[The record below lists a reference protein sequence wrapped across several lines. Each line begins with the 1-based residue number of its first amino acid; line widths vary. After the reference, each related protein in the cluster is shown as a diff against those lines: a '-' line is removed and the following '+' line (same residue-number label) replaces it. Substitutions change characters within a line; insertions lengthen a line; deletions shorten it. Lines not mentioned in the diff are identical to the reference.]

1 MTDNKFILA
10 HELGTSSNKAI
21 LTTVNGEIV
30 GTVHQK
36 YPLFHPMPGYAEEE
50 PSDWW
55 DAVCNTTRIILS
67 ETGIKPEAIAGV
79 TFSSQM
85 QSLIPLSADG
95 VPLSRAMIWLDGRS
109 ADIIRDRLWIPP
121 RVLGFNIF
129 RLIKFLRI
137 TGGTPGHTGKD
148 QIGKLLW
155 LREFQPEVF
164 EQTAKFIDAKDYL
177 VYRLTG
183 NIVTSVDMAVVWWLL
198 DTRKNANRWHA
209 DLCKLAGITPDQ
221 LAEVKESGAIVGS
234 VTPAASEQTGLLPG
248 TPVINGAGDMS
259 AAAVGS
265 GAIEEGELHICL
277 GTSSWV
283 GGHFRKRKIDL
294 AHYTGCIGS
303 ALPSEYYLGMAH
315 QETAGVCL
323 EWLKDSVLYHEEQ
336 LKVEA
341 GVAKI
346 YELFDR
352 LAEKAGPGAAGL
364 LFTPWMYG
372 ERSPLDDSFVRA
384 GLYNLG
390 LNHSRD
396 HIIRAVL
403 EGIAFNTRW
412 AMETLEHLYAPVSA
426 LNLIGGGAKS
436 PLWCQIVADITNRT
450 IHQIADP
457 HFAGAKGV
465 ALLASVSLGFI
476 PTFHDIKKYVAI
488 QDTYHPRPEYR
499 KLYDRLFVEFK
510 NIYKQNKAWY
520 RRMNRQNT
528 APTAAK

>member
-1 MTDNKFILA
+1 MENKYILA

-21 LTTVNGEIV
+21 LTTVLGEIV
-30 GTVHQK
+30 ATVHQK
-36 YPLFHPMPGYAEEE
+36 YPLYHPKPGYAEEE
-50 PSDWW
+50 PGDWW
-55 DAVCNTTRIILS
+55 EAVCNTTRELLS
-67 ETGIKPEAIAGV
+67 STGIRPEAIAGV

-85 QSLIPLSADG
+85 QSLIPLAADG
-95 VPLSRAMIWLDGRS
+95 TPLSRSMIWLDGRS
-109 ADIIRDRLWIPP
+109 ADIIRERLWLPP
-121 RVLGFNIF
+121 RILGFNIF
-129 RLIKFLRI
+129 RLIRFLRI

-155 LREFQPEVF
+155 LKEFQPEVF
-164 EQTAKFIDAKDYL
+164 SQTAKFVDAKDYL
-177 VYRLTG
+177 IFRLTG
-183 NIVTSVDMAVVWWLL
+183 KVVTSVDVAAVWWLL
-198 DTRKNANRWHA
+198 DTRKNTNRWHPE
-209 DLCKLAGITPDQ
+209 LCRLAGITPDQ

-234 VTPAASEQTGLLPG
+234 VTPEAAGQTGLLPG

-265 GAIEEGELHICL
+265 GAIDEGELHICL

-283 GGHFRKRKIDL
+283 GGHFTKRKIDL
-294 AHYTGCIGS
+294 AHYTGCVGS
-303 ALPSEYYLGMAH
+303 AFPNTYYLGMAH

-323 EWLKDSVLYHEEQ
+323 EWLKDRVLYHEEQ
-336 LKVEA
+336 LKAEA
-341 GVAKI
+341 GVSKI

-352 LAEKAGPGAAGL
+352 LAEKAGPGASGL

-372 ERSPLDDSFVRA
+372 ERAPLDDSYVRA

-390 LNHSRD
+390 LDHSRD

-412 AMETLEHLYAPVSA
+412 AMETLEHLYAPVSS

-436 PLWCQIVADITNRT
+436 SLWCQIVADITNR
-450 IHQIADP
+450 IIRQVADP

-465 ALLASVSLGFI
+465 ALLASASLGFI
-476 PTFHDIKKYVAI
+476 PSFRDIKKHIAI
-488 QDTYHPRPEYR
+488 RNTYHPNPENR
-499 KLYDRLFVEFK
+499 RLYDSLFREFK

-520 RRMNRQNT
+520 RRMNRHTT
-528 APTAAK
+528 AQTAAQ